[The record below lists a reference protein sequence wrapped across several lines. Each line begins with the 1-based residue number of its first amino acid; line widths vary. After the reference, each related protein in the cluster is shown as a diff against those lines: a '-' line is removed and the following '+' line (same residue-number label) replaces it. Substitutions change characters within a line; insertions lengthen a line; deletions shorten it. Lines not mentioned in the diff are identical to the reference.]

1 MNRIS
6 IRSGGAVLLISFGIT
21 LQLLVFRERAL
32 AQAGPS
38 TPSMTTGAPVTTPAG
53 EPSGANTR
61 PEHVTVEG
69 QAASATGGLG
79 QALRLKKD
87 ADNLIEVQP
96 QSEIRKLPDVNV
108 AEALQRVSGISLETD
123 TGEGRFINIRGLD
136 SDLNG
141 VSFDGV
147 RLMPSNIGSPFGGA
161 RAIAL
166 DAIPAGFVGGLE
178 VVKTQRPDMD
188 AEALGGSINVVP
200 REPKPDGTPS
210 LDLNAGG
217 GYEPLRDT
225 PVVQGGLTFAGSFGL
240 GAGGSPFAA
249 ASSDPQ
255 GGFFSSDKPFGIVG
269 TATFYNDQRGVNDVE
284 GAYSDNQ
291 ANGVPDKVL
300 SQLNPRYYQYWR
312 RRYSEGGSF
321 QYDPNPNNHFYFR
334 LSEAGYN
341 EHVNRHGLVLNGLDS
356 GSGLGGDG
364 FTDPNGSG
372 FIADD
377 ATAQQTLRD
386 ETETIQNNV
395 IEWGGR
401 NHLADGIEIDYRGS
415 WSEGSYNK
423 PYDHNSTFA
432 DPNSFVLAYNNISDP
447 FKPEI
452 RTLDG
457 TNLADPANYALSTF
471 QNSSE
476 LAIDK
481 EWTGSGNISIPVPLF
496 GGSGLARFGASARLR
511 DKSVTE
517 TFQNYAPTADAAP
530 ASLAGYVFGPA
541 QVYYSGRYDI
551 GPMINGGVR
560 TLVGTPFLTQTDPA
574 ADAILGQQAFQTDT
588 ENVYAGYGEYKWS
601 LGRFGLLAG
610 IRLEATDASYGAN
623 SSQTDATGN
632 VTIIPSLA
640 RRNYVDYFP
649 SLQGRYAFTPNLI
662 GRLSYSTAIARPG
675 FNQITSAS
683 QIDIGNNLV
692 VEGNPN
698 LAPTTSDNFDVSL
711 AQYLPHAGLV
721 SVGAFDKEFHNYILP
736 NQVQTTYPG
745 ITGITSVQSFS
756 NSPSARATGV
766 ELQYIQR
773 FTFLAAPFD
782 GLGLDTNYTYV
793 SSEAQIRPG
802 ETGSL
807 PSTSNNNFN
816 VALTY
821 EKGPLQLRFATSYVA
836 RNLYAIGASRASDI
850 FASPRFRVDMGTSYV
865 VNRYATFYF
874 DAKNLTDTPLQFTE
888 GSTNSR
894 PIQREYYDVTYLAGL
909 RSSF

>member
-1 MNRIS
+1 MDRTFF
-6 IRSGGAVLLISFGIT
+6 RSGGAVLLVPVGAA
-21 LQLLVFRERAL
+21 LLVPVFNGRAL
-32 AQAGPS
+32 AQAGPL
-38 TPSMTTGAPVTTPAG
+38 TPGTTP
-53 EPSGANTR
+53 GA
-61 PEHVTVEG
+61 EYMTVIG
-69 QAASATGGLG
+69 QAASATGSLG

-87 ADNLIEVQP
+87 ASNLIEVQP
-96 QSEIRKLPDVNV
+96 ESEIRKLPDVNV

-178 VVKTQRPDMD
+178 VVKTQRPDQD
-188 AEALGGSINVVP
+188 AEALGGSINVIP
-200 REPKPDGTPS
+200 REPKPDGQPT

-225 PVVQGGLTFAGSFGL
+225 PVVQGGLTFSSTFGL

-255 GGFFSSDKPFGIVG
+255 GGFFSNDKPFGIVG

-284 GAYSDNQ
+284 ESYADSQPAGT
-291 ANGVPDKVL
+291 PDKVL

-321 QYDPNPNNHFYFR
+321 QYDPNRDNHFYFR

-341 EHVNRHGLVLNGLDS
+341 EHVSRHGLVLNGLDS

-364 FTDPNGSG
+364 FTNPDGSG
-372 FIADD
+372 FIADA

-401 NHLADGIEIDYRGS
+401 NRLSDGIEIDYRGS
-415 WSEGSYNK
+415 WSEGSYTK
-423 PYDHNSTFA
+423 PYDYNTTFS
-432 DPNSFVLAYNNISDP
+432 DPNSFVLAYDNVGDP
-447 FKPEI
+447 FRPTI

-457 TNLADPANYALSTF
+457 TNLADPANYALNALN
-471 QNSSE
+471 NSSE
-476 LAIDK
+476 RAIDR
-481 EWTGSGNISIPVPLF
+481 EWTGSANVSIPVSLF
-496 GGSGLARFGASARLR
+496 GGTGTARLGGIARLR

-517 TFQNYAPTADAAP
+517 TFENYASVADAAP
-530 ASLAGYVFGPA
+530 VSLAGYVFGAP
-541 QVYYSGRYDI
+541 QVFYDGRYHI

-560 TLVGTPFLTQTDPA
+560 SLIGTPFLTQTDPA
-574 ADAILGQQAFQTDT
+574 GDAILGQRAFQANT
-588 ENVYAGYGEYKWS
+588 ENVYAGYAQYNWS
-601 LGRFGLLAG
+601 LGKFGLLAG
-610 IRLEATDASYGAN
+610 VRLEATDASYGAN
-623 SSQTDATGN
+623 SSQTDAAGN
-632 VTIIPSLA
+632 VAIIPSLA

-683 QIDIGNNLV
+683 QIDFGNNLV

-698 LAPTTSDNFDVSL
+698 LAPTTSDNFDISL

-736 NQVQTTYPG
+736 NQIQTTFPG
-745 ITGITSVQSFS
+745 IAGITSIQSFS

-773 FTFLAAPFD
+773 FAFLAAPFD
-782 GLGLDTNYTYV
+782 GLGFDTNYTYV
-793 SSEAQIRPG
+793 SSSANIRPG
-802 ETGSL
+802 ESGSL

-821 EKGPLQLRFATSYVA
+821 EKGPVQFRFSTAYVGH
-836 RNLYAIGASRASDI
+836 NLYAIGASRATDI
-850 FASPRFRVDMGTSYV
+850 FAAPRFRIDMGTSYV
-865 VNRYATFYF
+865 INRYATLYF

-888 GSTNSR
+888 GPTNSR
-894 PIQREYYDVTYLAGL
+894 PIQREFYDATYLAGL